1 MVSTLQS
8 VLAALL
14 LVGGLISLSSMI
26 RIQNKTQKLVA
37 LMSFFL
43 LGSGFSLVLY
53 SVLCR
58 EARLLSL

>member
-1 MVSTLQS
+1 
-8 VLAALL
+8 
-14 LVGGLISLSSMI
+14 MI

>member
-58 EARLLSL
+58 EARLL

>member
-1 MVSTLQS
+1 MVSTLQL
-8 VLAALL
+8 VLAVLL
-14 LVGGLISLSSMI
+14 LVGGLTSLLSMI
-26 RIQNKTQKLVA
+26 RTQNKMLKLVA

-58 EARLLSL
+58 EARLL

>member
-8 VLAALL
+8 VLAVLL
-14 LVGGLISLSSMI
+14 LVGGLISLSSTTRI
-26 RIQNKTQKLVA
+26 RNKKLRLVG